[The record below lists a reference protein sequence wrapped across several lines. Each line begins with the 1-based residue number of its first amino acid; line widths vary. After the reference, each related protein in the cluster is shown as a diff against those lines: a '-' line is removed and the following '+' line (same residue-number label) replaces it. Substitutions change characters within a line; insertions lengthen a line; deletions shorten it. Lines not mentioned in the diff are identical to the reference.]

1 MLTFGAAV
9 VVDEDLPR
17 HTLRDLEV
25 VVGFFAETVELA
37 EKAELQAEH
46 DEEVLEHA
54 ADVELAFD
62 CHQG

>member
-1 MLTFGAAV
+1 MTFAAV
-9 VVDEDLPR
+9 EKDGLPR

-37 EKAELQAEH
+37 EKAELQTEH

-54 ADVELAFD
+54 VDVELAFD

>member
-1 MLTFGAAV
+1 VTFAAV
-9 VVDEDLPR
+9 EKDGLPR

-25 VVGFFAETVELA
+25 VVGVFAETVELA

-46 DEEVLEHA
+46 DEEVEHV
-54 ADVELAFD
+54 DGVELAFD